1 MRIFG
6 NLKNAV
12 LRIGQMSK
20 CHGVNSFYIYICIC
34 TLQNDYDRIEE
45 KQWLTRRKGEVLKK
59 AENCNESRST

>member
-45 KQWLTRRKGEVLKK
+45 KK
-59 AENCNESRST
+59 AENCTESRYT